1 MSKPT
6 TDAPVKLLGL
16 RVRDFNRIEV
26 AEMEFAGD
34 GLVPVAGKNG
44 QGKSSALN
52 ALAWGFG
59 GPRVLEQSESP
70 IRKGARAADVFIRT
84 SGFTLERRQTASG
97 QKFVVRGTDGREL
110 KTAQAALD
118 AMYSALTFDPLA
130 FARMKP
136 AEQRAAI
143 ISALGLEEPLA
154 RIDADRKAAFDE
166 RTAAGRQL
174 KALRAQLEGMP
185 QPDEFA
191 PAEEESAAAIVA
203 EMSSAREALDYR
215 RHVSRGIDS
224 DRQALQQSRGRI
236 ASLEAELVAERA
248 KASEIGER
256 VELAT
261 ATLETLP
268 PLPDLAALEAKLA
281 GVETTNRMVRDAK
294 AWREKEAEVTAA
306 QFECDQLSDAIEDCD
321 GAKDSL
327 LFAAKLPVEGLRIE
341 DDGLTLDGVALS
353 QASTAQLV
361 ELGTHVAIAQEPV
374 LRVLRIAEGTLL
386 DRDTRARVDRL
397 AREHGLLVLAE
408 MVADYRTDDP
418 TEIWIEDGHT
428 VPA

>member
-1 MSKPT
+1 MSKPS

-34 GLVPVAGKNG
+34 GLVPVSGRNG

-97 QKFVVRGTDGREL
+97 QKFVVRGTDGRDL

-143 ISALGLEEPLA
+143 ISALGLEDELA
-154 RIDADRKAAFDE
+154 RIDADRKAAFEE

-185 QPDEFA
+185 EPDEFA
-191 PAEEESAAAIVA
+191 PAEEVSAADIVTQI
-203 EMSSAREALDYR
+203 REAQSLADR
-215 RHVSRGIDS
+215 RADWDRDVVFCSQKVTIAQQRVARLRAELAEAEEDLPGLEEDVVKSTAERDAIAVPNID
-224 DRQALQQSRGRI
+224 ALQRQLDGVEKSN
-236 ASLEAELVAERA
+236 EAFRAA
-248 KASEIGER
+248 KAH
-256 VELAT
+256 V
-261 ATLETLP
+261 
-268 PLPDLAALEAKLA
+268 AK
-281 GVETTNRMVRDAK
+281 T
-294 AWREKEAEVTAA
+294 AEVAAA
-306 QFECDQLSDAIEDCD
+306 QLACDQLSDAIEDCD

-408 MVADYRTDDP
+408 MVADEPSGDP